1 MSSIVMSNLHGH
13 AVPGGPVEI
22 SRLFLCCGSEIRS
35 NKPRSLSSAT
45 YVFSVSVRETL
56 PVIQLCFG
64 LPHTHRKACCARAYF
79 KLFSAVLGG
88 KFTPSSASSTSIL
101 YSIVDQALMKTVC
114 KYMDLLVPNWLW
126 LVSCLFLR
134 WGSESRSPQIPHT
147 CCIYWA
153 LVTSNSLDCSA
164 KF

>member
-22 SRLFLCCGSEIRS
+22 SRLFLCCGPEIRS
-35 NKPRSLSSAT
+35 HKPRSFSSAT
-45 YVFSVSVRETL
+45 YVFSVWVRETFTCVL
-56 PVIQLCFG
+56 VSPT
-64 LPHTHRKACCARAYF
+64 HTEKPAVPELVF